1 MKTINLI
8 KQLTLMLAVFAVM
21 IIAGCSNDV
30 ISPAGNS
37 PNSSDNLTLS
47 VMSDENFTDANEI
60 IITEAKCLI
69 GEVELETEPSSSSIN
84 LPLNPFVV
92 NLNSFSSAQLI
103 ASVNIPQGAYKKIKF
118 QIHKPED
125 NETPQDPEFKTGE
138 SGNQRFSVIIK
149 GTYNGNSF
157 IYRSRKS
164 VNLIFSLNNLLTV
177 GETSRNLTFLI
188 NSSQWFTNNNTTID
202 PRNSS
207 FEDIID
213 DNIKNSFKRIFR
225 DDNRDGQ
232 PDDN

>member
-1 MKTINLI
+1 MKTINSL
-8 KQLTLMLAVFAVM
+8 KQLTLMFAVFALM
-21 IIAGCSNDV
+21 IIAGCSNDEMN
-30 ISPAGNS
+30 PAGNS
-37 PNSSDNLTLS
+37 NNISDNLTLS
-47 VMSDENFTDANEI
+47 VMSDGSVSDDNEI

-69 GEVELETEPSSSSIN
+69 GKVELETEPSSTSIY

-103 ASVNIPQGAYKKIKF
+103 ASVNIPQGTFNKIKF

-125 NETPQDPEFKTGE
+125 NETPPDPEFKTGE

-157 IYRSRKS
+157 IYRSGKS
-164 VNLIFSLNNLLTV
+164 VNLVFSLNNLLTV
-177 GETSRNLTFLI
+177 GETYRNLTFLI
-188 NSSQWFTNNNTTID
+188 NPSQWFTNNNTTID

-225 DDNRDGQ
+225 DDDRDGR